1 MTGRKVFSKQER
13 FQIFE
18 RDNFT
23 CQYCGRKPPEVQ
35 LEVDHIVPLAKGG
48 TNDER
53 NLITA
58 CRDCNRGKGIEN
70 LAATNDFFNMKPIK
84 FSDIP
89 QSAVKAQ
96 ILFINY
102 GFSYYDPVDILLK
115 LFIDPSQVSREAY
128 RKFNGKKVKIN
139 CTNYDD
145 KDFETF
151 EIFERKTLIFLLALV
166 DKEKAKNIFYHKLP
180 FSAQDCIDDMTEQF
194 VGVKKIHKSG
204 ANKYWTKVTDLYN
217 LKGDNDD

>member
-1 MTGRKVFSKQER
+1 MTGRKAFSKQER

-89 QSAVKAQ
+89 QSAIKAQ

-102 GFSYYDPVDILLK
+102 GFSYYDSVDILLK
-115 LFIDPSQVSREAY
+115 LFIDPSQVNREAY

-139 CTNYDD
+139 CTNYDY

-151 EIFERKTLIFLLALV
+151 KEKIIVFLLAFV
-166 DKEKAKNIFYHKLP
+166 DEEKAKNIFYHKLP
-180 FSAQDCIDDMTEQF
+180 FSVQDCIDNMTEQF
-194 VGVKKIHKSG
+194 VGIKKIHKSG
-204 ANKYWTKVTDLYN
+204 VNKYWAEVTDLYN

>member
-35 LEVDHIVPLAKGG
+35 LEADHIVPLAKGG

-96 ILFINY
+96 IVFINY
-102 GFSYYDPVDILLK
+102 ASSYYDSLNVLLK